1 MISMSI
7 VFVISQIFSGLA
19 FVMLV
24 LSFYQKKKSN
34 MLAFQ
39 VADSLFDGIHFCLLG
54 AFSGGIIN
62 FVGMIR
68 SIIFLEKEKHIW
80 LNNVM
85 IYISFILIYMLICIF
100 TYDGIIS
107 LLPTIGVIIF
117 ASALWFGTPK
127 TIRFMGVIASIFWLS
142 YDICVRSYVEITT
155 EIILLIS
162 TIGSIL
168 KLDIIKKES

>member
-1 MISMSI
+1 MSI
-7 VFVISQIFSGLA
+7 TFIISQVFSALAFAMLVIS
-19 FVMLV
+19 
-24 LSFYQKKKSN
+24 FYNKKKSK

-62 FVGMIR
+62 FVGMLR
-68 SIIFLEKEKHIW
+68 SIVFLKKEKHSW
-80 LNNVM
+80 LNS
-85 IYISFILIYMLICIF
+85 IYVFLLFIVLYILICLI

-127 TIRFMGVIASIFWLS
+127 TIRFMGVIASVFWLS

-162 TIGSIL
+162 TMISML
-168 KLDIIKKES
+168 KLDILKKRC

>member
-1 MISMSI
+1 MSI

-68 SIIFLEKEKHIW
+68 SIIFLEKEKHTW

-162 TIGSIL
+162 TIGSML